1 MARAVSGP
9 TLFLIP
15 ARGGSKRIP
24 GKNLRSLAGIPLVGW
39 AVRIARA
46 AARPGDLVVCSTD
59 DPATADAAR
68 AWGAEILERPAE
80 LATDEATSLSVVLHA
95 LDAVGPLGIAPDA
108 LELVVLLQPT
118 SPLTDPADLAG
129 AVELAR
135 STGRSV
141 TSVVAGHPAAW
152 HRQRDADGALQVRP
166 GGEAARHLLTGG
178 FYVTPPAALRQ
189 AGMFV
194 EPGVTLGVEIPLD
207 RAIDIDEPADLVAAA
222 GTLAARPVA
231 PFVVGDRTVE
241 AGRTLVIAEAGV
253 NHDGDVEVARRLIDA
268 AADAGAD
275 AVKFQTFLPEALAA
289 PAAPTAAYQRDH
301 DGGDDQRA
309 MLERLALPAAA
320 WADLQ
325 AHARERGVVFLSTPF
340 DDASADLLD
349 ALDVPAVKVGSGEL
363 TNLPFLARLA
373 GLGRPLIV
381 STGMATMVEVAA
393 AVEAIDVGRRGGDSR
408 SSTACR
414 PIRRPRRTRTCDA
427 IRQLREAFGVQA
439 GWSDHTPGIELPIA
453 AVALGARHR
462 REAPH
467 PRSDAAGP
475 GPRDVAR
482 ARRSSPRWCGIR
494 AIEVALGGH
503 DKARPAGELEIATVA
518 GAACTGRATC
528 RPGRRSRRRTC
539 WRSGRAAASPR
550 PARPCS
556 PAAAP
561 PTTSGPGPWSRRT
574 TRDEDRAPHDRTPG
588 LGHPALRRPQPSA
601 PTRTSSC
608 G

>member
-152 HRQRDADGALQVRP
+152 HRQRDADGTLQVRP

-194 EPGVTLGVEIPLD
+194 EPGVTLGVEIPPD

-241 AGRTLVIAEAGV
+241 PGRTLVIAEAGV

-301 DGGDDQRA
+301 DGGDDQQA

-393 AVEAIDVGRRGGDSR
+393 AVAAIGSAGGAGRLALLHCV
-408 SSTACR
+408 STYPAAAADANL
-414 PIRRPRRTRTCDA
+414 DA
-427 IRQLREAFGVQA
+427 IRQLRESFGLHA

-453 AVALGARHR
+453 AVALGAVIVEKHLTLDRTR
-462 REAPH
+462 RGPDHAMSLEP
-467 PRSDAAGP
+467 DAFASM
-475 GPRDVAR
+475 VA
-482 ARRSSPRWCGIR
+482 GIR

-503 DKARPAGELEIATVA
+503 DKAPADGELEIAAVARRSLHWARDLPAGTEIAATDLLALRPGSGISPAGTAAFIGRRTAHDVRA
-518 GAACTGRATC
+518 GAMVQGDDA
-528 RPGRRSRRRTC
+528 
-539 WRSGRAAASPR
+539 
-550 PARPCS
+550 
-556 PAAAP
+556 
-561 PTTSGPGPWSRRT
+561 
-574 TRDEDRAPHDRTPG
+574 
-588 LGHPALRRPQPSA
+588 
-601 PTRTSSC
+601 
-608 G
+608 

>member
-373 GLGRPLIV
+373 GFGRPLIV

-393 AVEAIDVGRRGGDSR
+393 AVEAIESAGGAGRLALLHCV
-408 SSTACR
+408 STYPAAAADANL
-414 PIRRPRRTRTCDA
+414 DA
-427 IRQLREAFGVQA
+427 IRQLREAFGLQA

-453 AVALGARHR
+453 AVALGAVIVEKHLTLDRTR
-462 REAPH
+462 RGPDHAMSLEP
-467 PRSDAAGP
+467 DAFASM
-475 GPRDVAR
+475 VA
-482 ARRSSPRWCGIR
+482 GIR

-503 DKARPAGELEIATVA
+503 DKAPTAGELEIATVA
-518 GAACTGRATC
+518 RRSLHWARDLPAGTEIAATDLLALRPGSGISPAGAAVLTGR
-528 RPGRRSRRRTC
+528 RTAHDV
-539 WRSGRAAASPR
+539 RAGAMVQADD
-550 PARPCS
+550 A
-556 PAAAP
+556 
-561 PTTSGPGPWSRRT
+561 
-574 TRDEDRAPHDRTPG
+574 
-588 LGHPALRRPQPSA
+588 
-601 PTRTSSC
+601 
-608 G
+608 